1 MLVCAFTLCIVV
13 GCVRYVSMFTISFS
27 MVLSAWLF
35 CKVGCFNRVLII
47 CMQLRQSVK
56 ICAGLFM

>member
-13 GCVRYVSMFTISFS
+13 GCVRSVSMFTISFG
-27 MVLSAWLF
+27 MILSARLF
-35 CKVGCFNRVLII
+35 CKVWCFNWVLII

-56 ICAGLFM
+56 TCAGSFM